1 MAPRWKTAVITGV
14 GLYPLVVLLFPLL
27 ASLTEGLPGW
37 LSHLVTVGVAI
48 PLMTWVIVPALAVL
62 FRRWLHPAG
71 APSRGTEDE
80 RHRPMANGCPSEA

>member
-37 LSHLVTVGVAI
+37 LSHLVTVSVAI
-48 PLMTWVIVPALAVL
+48 PLMTWVMMPALAVL
-62 FRRWLHPAG
+62 FRRWLDPAA
-71 APSRGTEDE
+71 APGLGGEDE
-80 RHRPMANGCPSEA
+80 RHRPATNGCPSEA